1 MTPLPAVP
9 MPLSLNDL
17 RRACRDA
24 RGARERLE
32 DAIAAFQGAEAA
44 FGLSS
49 GRAALWLALRVL
61 HGLRPERDRVIVPG
75 YTCPTVGRAVMAAG
89 LRGLCADIS
98 PDTLNLDPA
107 EVAALVDGRVLAVVA
122 PHMFGAPCDVAA
134 LRTICDE
141 HGVWLIEDLAQCVG
155 GRWQGKLVGSFG
167 DLGFLSMGRSKN
179 LRGYAGGVLWV
190 NRSELVAPMGAAFA
204 ELPAARGGCADRLR
218 QAAITVLSAP
228 RAWAVTKRLPGVR
241 VGAED
246 QSFDPHPSQLADWQ
260 AGLGLISLERL
271 DEYNERRRKLA
282 ERLRSEL
289 AEVTGLRCQAV
300 SAEAEP
306 TYVRFATILTAG
318 DARRRDELVRRLQ
331 AANIDARAFYS
342 RPLSEYEWFS
352 GGGDNVLHDV
362 ARMVVKTNIVLPITH
377 DVVSE
382 RMETLAEAVANALL
396 HTAI

>member
-1 MTPLPAVP
+1 MKPLPAVP
-9 MPLSLNDL
+9 MPLSLSDL

-61 HGLRPERDRVIVPG
+61 QGLRPERDRVIVPG
-75 YTCPTVGRAVMAAG
+75 YTCPTVGRAVLAAG
-89 LRGLCADIS
+89 LRGLCADIA

-107 EVAALVDGRVLAVVA
+107 EVAALVDERVLAVVA
-122 PHMFGAPCDVAA
+122 PHMFGVPCDVAA
-134 LRTICDE
+134 LRTICAE

-190 NRSELVAPMGAAFA
+190 NRSELVAPMRAAFE
-204 ELPAARGGCADRLR
+204 ELPAAPGGGADRLR

-228 RAWAVTKRLPGVR
+228 WAWAVTKRLPGVR

-246 QSFDPHPSQLADWQ
+246 QSFDPHPSRLADWQ

-289 AEVTGLRCQAV
+289 AGVAGLRCQAV
-300 SAEAEP
+300 PAEAEP
-306 TYVRFATILTAG
+306 THVRFATILTEG

-342 RPLSEYEWFS
+342 RPLGEYEWFCAADGS
-352 GGGDNVLHDV
+352 RSCPSSHAAVDANLILPLHHAMTDQDLTS
-362 ARMVVKTNIVLPITH
+362 M
-377 DVVSE
+377 
-382 RMETLAEAVANALL
+382 AVAGGPGR
-396 HTAI
+396 

>member
-107 EVAALVDGRVLAVVA
+107 EVAALVDERVLAVVA

-190 NRSELVAPMGAAFA
+190 NRSELVAPMRAAFA

-246 QSFDPHPSQLADWQ
+246 QSFDPHPSKLADWQ

-289 AEVTGLRCQAV
+289 AEVAGLRCQAV

-306 TYVRFATILTAG
+306 TYVRFATILTEG

-342 RPLSEYEWFS
+342 QPMSDYDWFRRADGGRPCPNSRAT
-352 GGGDNVLHDV
+352 V
-362 ARMVVKTNIVLPITH
+362 AANLILPMHHAMT
-377 DVVSE
+377 DQDLTS
-382 RMETLAEAVANALL
+382 MAVAVAGGPGR
-396 HTAI
+396 